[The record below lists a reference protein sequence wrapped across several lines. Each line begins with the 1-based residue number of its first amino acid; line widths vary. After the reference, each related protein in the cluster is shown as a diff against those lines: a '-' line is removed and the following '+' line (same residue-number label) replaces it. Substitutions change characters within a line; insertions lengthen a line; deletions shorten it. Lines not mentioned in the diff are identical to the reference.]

1 MQFSYAYNRGEF
13 AKAIADIQKPVA
25 EAATGA
31 MADAAQ
37 IAKTGGRASI
47 ASAGFSSRWQNALRA
62 NVYPAG
68 GKTSLQPAALIY
80 HKIAYS
86 NVFETGAVIRG
97 RPMLWLP
104 IHENLPLQAR
114 GKQWTPNDFVA
125 KVGPLRSVNVPGKPP
140 MLAGKV
146 AVGMTGATLALPSA
160 AMTRKGKRARSA
172 FAKQRE
178 VWKPL
183 FIGHDAVS
191 IRKKFNVAA
200 AVDKARGQLGALY
213 LKHLKT

>member
-25 EAATGA
+25 DAATGA

-47 ASAGFSSRWQNALRA
+47 AAAGFSTRWQNALRA
-62 NVYPAG
+62 NVYPTG
-68 GKTSLQPAALIY
+68 GKASLQPAALIF
-80 HKIAYS
+80 HKIGYS
-86 NVFETGAVIRG
+86 NVFETGATIHG

-104 IHENLPLQAR
+104 IHENLPIAPGGR
-114 GKQWTPNDFVA
+114 QWTPANFV
-125 KVGPLRSVNVPGKPP
+125 KQVGPLRSVNVPGKPP
-140 MLAGKV
+140 MLVGKV
-146 AVGMTGATLALPSA
+146 AVGMTGATLALPSVA
-160 AMTRKGKRARSA
+160 ATRKGTRARRA
-172 FAKQRE
+172 FARQRE

-191 IRKKFNVAA
+191 IGKKFNVTA
-200 AVDKARGQLGALY
+200 AVAKARGQLGALY
-213 LKHLKT
+213 LKHLKA